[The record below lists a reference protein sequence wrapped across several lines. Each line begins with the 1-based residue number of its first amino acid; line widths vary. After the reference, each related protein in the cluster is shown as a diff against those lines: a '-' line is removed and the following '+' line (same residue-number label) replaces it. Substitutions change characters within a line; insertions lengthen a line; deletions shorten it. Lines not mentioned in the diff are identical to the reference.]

1 MPVKLL
7 RGPEEADVIVIGSG
21 PNGLICANYLA
32 RAGLDVV
39 VVECADRPGGGL
51 STEEVTLP
59 LFKHNLHA
67 FFMRWT
73 PHYKL
78 WTDLGLDETGLR
90 MLLPAKQNALPTGDG
105 RVLVTYSDVGKTI
118 EAVAAFNPDDAV
130 KFGELLEECIRLSR
144 TVIEPLRF
152 SPPLECDER
161 EELLGRSA
169 DGRRFLEM
177 SSFSALDFVKET
189 FNSEE
194 LRALLLFTSAL
205 RGYLPVLDVPGTGYV
220 VAQAIS
226 GLTSCLICEGGS
238 YELARALAIQLYKR
252 GARIITG
259 NGATSIGVS
268 SGRANAVTLEDGYT
282 IKARRAIVS
291 NVPAPLTLLQL
302 VGRQYLEPSL
312 TSELS
317 SYSWNGEAL
326 FGAHLALG
334 AAPSFGD
341 QLGAAAALN
350 LCLGYESSADVER
363 DIAEVRAGSIPSHA
377 ALHASVPTLS
387 DPTQAPPGMHTAFG
401 WQFVPSRPDGGD
413 ATYWDATRCEAQLDE
428 MVGTWKRYAP
438 NVAQA
443 EIARMAHSPLDTQA
457 QVPSMWLGD
466 RHHGLYHPDN
476 FYENRPATPLSEYR
490 TPVERLYLCGASS
503 HPGGSVNGLAGYN
516 SAGVIADDLGVEKW
530 WRPVHARDALIDL
543 AGA

>member
-1 MPVKLL
+1 MRLL

-73 PHYKL
+73 PDYKL

-90 MLLPAKQNALPTGDG
+90 MLLPAKQNALPTSDG
-105 RVLVTYSDVGKTI
+105 RVLITYSDVAKTV
-118 EAVAAFNPDDAV
+118 EAIAAFNPDDADR
-130 KFGELLEECIRLSR
+130 FGDLLEECIRLSH

-152 SPPLECDER
+152 SPPLGRDER

-177 SSFSALDFVKET
+177 SSVSALDFVKET
-189 FNSEE
+189 FEGEE

-226 GLTSCLICEGGS
+226 GLISCLICEGGS
-238 YELARALAIQLYKR
+238 FQLARALAVQLYKR

-259 NGATSIGVS
+259 NGAASIRVS
-268 SGRANAVTLEDGYT
+268 SGRADAVTLEDGRT
-282 IKARRAIVS
+282 IKARRAVAS
-291 NVPAPLTLLQL
+291 NVPAPLTLLEL
-302 VGRQYLEPSL
+302 VGRQHLEPTL
-312 TSELS
+312 ATELS
-317 SYSWNGEAL
+317 TYSWNGEAL

-334 AAPSFGD
+334 GPPSFGD
-341 QLGAAAALN
+341 PLGAAAALN

-363 DIAEVRAGSIPSHA
+363 DIAEVRAGSIPSRA

-413 ATYWDATRCEAQLDE
+413 ATYWVAPRCESQLDE
-428 MVGTWKRYAP
+428 MVATWKRYAP

-443 EIARMAHSPLDTQA
+443 EMARMAHSPLDTQT

-490 TPVERLYLCGASS
+490 TPVEGLYLCGASS

-516 SAGVIADDLGVEKW
+516 AAGVIAEDLGIDKW
-530 WRPVHARDALIDL
+530 WRPVHARDALAGL
-543 AGA
+543 ASA